1 MKYNSEKYGKMKKYL
16 LFILVILLFSGCK
29 TQHSNREKIVT
40 RIDSTAVV
48 ILERELLNLVN
59 ENLDLRISI
68 DKIRSEN
75 SMLSSV
81 IEKHIIDYDILG
93 KINEETGKYPI
104 SREEKSINTSVLQKE
119 IKEKETLLQEAKIEI
134 RNITSQNSL
143 LKSET
148 SFLKNENKDLK
159 SKLTT
164 DAFSLKWFVYGL
176 LAGIVIAILIY
187 LFIRIKF

>member
-1 MKYNSEKYGKMKKYL
+1 MKKYL
-16 LFILVILLFSGCK
+16 LFISVILLFSGCK
-29 TQHSNREKIVT
+29 TKHSIRERVIT
-40 RIDSTAVV
+40 QIDSTAVV

-59 ENLDLRISI
+59 ENLNLRISI

-93 KINEETGKYPI
+93 EINEETGKYPI
-104 SREEKSINTSVLQKE
+104 AREEKSINTSVLQKE

-164 DAFSLKWFVYGL
+164 DAFSLKWFLYGI